1 MDEFEKQIK
10 GSLAREDPSPWLE
23 SRILAA
29 VAQAENHVPRRSIWQ
44 THLRW
49 AMTLGAVVVL
59 ITGVAWQR
67 ERVLRERVARE
78 QAEGETAKL
87 RLLLALK
94 ITSLK
99 LQQIQQEV
107 LIRNTK
113 LEVTN

>member
-10 GSLAREDPSPWLE
+10 GSLSRKEPSPWLE

-29 VAQAENHVPRRSIWQ
+29 AAAENHAPRTSTWR

-49 AMTLGAVVVL
+49 AMALCAVAVL
-59 ITGVAWQR
+59 ITGIAWQR
-67 ERVLRERVARE
+67 ERALRENAARE

-94 ITSLK
+94 ITSVK
-99 LQQIQQEV
+99 LQQIQREV
-107 LIRNTK
+107 IAVSSEGRSN
-113 LEVTN
+113 